1 MIVIAGKQNS
11 GKTDALIEI
20 AGKEFAYV
28 VVADPR
34 RATAV
39 ERRAQELNVKIPFPL
54 TYDEFRRGE
63 YFGRGVRA
71 FVIDDVDDLV
81 RSMSMNVPVLAISA
95 TVTDSE
101 EEERFQKLAQEVAE
115 GWREDKARRRMAGTF
130 DLQIVPENVQDAIE
144 RIAEITRLR
153 QEEAFRCLGVPPS
166 LIGDDGGAT

>member
-20 AGKEFAYV
+20 AGKEFAYI
-28 VVADPR
+28 VVADHR

-81 RSMSMNVPVLAISA
+81 RSMAGNVPVLAISA
-95 TVTDSE
+95 TETDAE
-101 EEERFQKLAQEVAE
+101 ENERFERLAMEAAE
-115 GWREDKARRRMAGTF
+115 GWRAKRHGRMGTML
-130 DLQIVPENVQDAIE
+130 DLPVGALVVPAEMQDMIE
-144 RIAEITRLR
+144 RLSETAFQRQ
-153 QEEAFRCLGVPPS
+153 QEEAFRCLK
-166 LIGDDGGAT
+166 DNGGAE